1 MFGILKGYPLAKSD
15 RGYWKGNQRVYC
27 VWERKDMESGKM
39 GEAQRKPQSHML
51 NGLFESMHDM
61 NDLVCTV
68 RDEMNWMKI
77 K

>member
-1 MFGILKGYPLAKSD
+1 
-15 RGYWKGNQRVYC
+15 
-27 VWERKDMESGKM
+27 MESGKM

-51 NGLFESMHDM
+51 YNLFESMHEM

-68 RDEMNWMKI
+68 RDEMNGMKI